1 MQLLPQSE
9 KAEGG
14 LVLKSG
20 GGRGTMVDNAVT
32 AHLPIG
38 IQTHQGGIHGDNDR
52 KS

>member
-1 MQLLPQSE
+1 MQVLPQSE

-14 LVLKSG
+14 PVLKSG

-32 AHLPIG
+32 AHLPFE
-38 IQTHQGGIHGDNDR
+38 IQTHQGGTNGDNDR